1 MTPGGFSPGR
11 FWKRKAEKT
20 VFGLWQYLWAETIIA
35 KPKTK
40 NDNMSENFDLKAYL
54 EERRELVNR
63 ALQAYLPAVRGPAF
77 RLNQA
82 MHYSLFVGGKRLRPI
97 LCLAAAEAV
106 GGDAGEALPVAC
118 ALEMIHTYSLIH
130 DDLPAMDDDDLRRGQ
145 PTCHKQFDEA
155 TAILA
160 GDGLLTAAFHTIAA
174 AAPRY
179 ADREGVLLEVMQLV
193 AAAAGYQGM
202 VGGQMLD
209 LQAEGR
215 QVTLKEL
222 ETIHRHKTG
231 ALLTAAIR
239 AGALM
244 GGGSRA
250 EVTLL
255 TGYGEKFGLTFQITD
270 DLLDVEGEA
279 AEMGKATGMD
289 EKRRKATYPAVLGL
303 EATREWARRL
313 VEEAIA
319 DLTSFQERAEPLRE
333 LARYLLVR
341 RA

>member
-1 MTPGGFSPGR
+1 
-11 FWKRKAEKT
+11 
-20 VFGLWQYLWAETIIA
+20 V
-35 KPKTK
+35 
-40 NDNMSENFDLKAYL
+40 DLKAYL
-54 EERRELVNR
+54 EERRNLVNR
-63 ALQAYLPAVRGPAF
+63 TLEAYLPKVRGPAF
-77 RLNQA
+77 RVTQA

-106 GGDAGEALPVAC
+106 GGDPGEALPVAC

-160 GDGLLTAAFHTIAA
+160 GDGLLTEAFHTIAA

-179 ADREGVLLEVMQLV
+179 EGREAVLLEVIRLV
-193 AAAAGYQGM
+193 ADAAGYQGM

-209 LQAEGR
+209 LLAEGR
-215 QVTLKEL
+215 QVTMKEL
-222 ETIHRHKTG
+222 ETIHRYKTG
-231 ALLTAAIR
+231 ALLSAAVR

-250 EVTLL
+250 EVTSL
-255 TGYGEKFGLTFQITD
+255 TGYGEKFGLAFQITD

-279 AEMGKATGMD
+279 AEMGKTPGMD
-289 EKRRKATYPAVLGL
+289 AKRRKATYPAVLGL
-303 EATREWARRL
+303 EATRQWAQNL
-313 VEEAIA
+313 VADAIA
-319 DLTSFQERAEPLRE
+319 ALESFQSRAEPLRE

>member
-1 MTPGGFSPGR
+1 
-11 FWKRKAEKT
+11 
-20 VFGLWQYLWAETIIA
+20 
-35 KPKTK
+35 
-40 NDNMSENFDLKAYL
+40 MSDNFDLKAYL
-54 EERRELVNR
+54 VERRGLVNR
-63 ALQAYLPAVRGPAF
+63 ALEVYMPQVRGPAF
-77 RLNQA
+77 RVTQA

-106 GGDAGEALPVAC
+106 GGDPGEAMPVAC

-130 DDLPAMDDDDLRRGQ
+130 DDLPAMDDDDLRRGR

-160 GDGLLTAAFHTIAA
+160 GDGLLTEAFNIMGAA
-174 AAPRY
+174 AARF
-179 ADREGVLLEVMQLV
+179 AGREGVLLEVMRLV

-209 LQAEGR
+209 LLAEGR

-231 ALLTAAIR
+231 ALLTASVR
-239 AGALM
+239 AGALV
-244 GGGSRA
+244 GGGNRA
-250 EVTLL
+250 EVNSL
-255 TGYGEKFGLTFQITD
+255 TDYGEKFGLTFQITD
-270 DLLDVEGEA
+270 DLLDVEGSA
-279 AEMGKATGMD
+279 AEMGKAPGMD

-303 EATREWARRL
+303 ETTREWARRL
-313 VEEAIA
+313 VEGAVAGLEP
-319 DLTSFQERAEPLRE
+319 FQERAEPLRE

>member
-1 MTPGGFSPGR
+1 M
-11 FWKRKAEKT
+11 
-20 VFGLWQYLWAETIIA
+20 
-35 KPKTK
+35 
-40 NDNMSENFDLKAYL
+40 DLKAYL
-54 EERRELVNR
+54 EERRGLVNR
-63 ALQAYLPAVRGPAF
+63 ALKAYLPQVRGPAF

-174 AAPRY
+174 AAPRFEG
-179 ADREGVLLEVMQLV
+179 REGVLLEVMQLV

-209 LQAEGR
+209 LLAEGR

-231 ALLTAAIR
+231 ALAHR
-239 AGALM
+239 GGAGRGPH
-244 GGGSRA
+244 GGRQPGRSDAPHR
-250 EVTLL
+250 LR
-255 TGYGEKFGLTFQITD
+255 
-270 DLLDVEGEA
+270 
-279 AEMGKATGMD
+279 GKI
-289 EKRRKATYPAVLGL
+289 
-303 EATREWARRL
+303 WANVPDYR
-313 VEEAIA
+313 
-319 DLTSFQERAEPLRE
+319 
-333 LARYLLVR
+333 
-341 RA
+341 